1 MSIAVFYRSA
11 NGQLSRFQVDTNDP
25 AFAIEAVKDH
35 LFCERIKP
43 EGPVLALI
51 EGGEGSAA

>member
-51 EGGEGSAA
+51 EGGKA